1 MFYQL
6 VLQLK
11 NRIGRHAWNVLIIA
25 ADCVDTLLC
34 QSNTYVLQQVEC
46 ERPFSFFRS
55 H

>member
-11 NRIGRHAWNVLIIA
+11 NRIGRHVWNVLTIA
-25 ADCVDTLLC
+25 ADSVDALLC